1 MTDDYPLTMLEHR
14 ISALRDRLAA
24 ASREGDG
31 LTGDAHAAHAARVAD
46 LARELDEL
54 EKERDILAADAR

>member
-1 MTDDYPLTMLEHR
+1 MTDDYPLAMLEHR

-24 ASREGDG
+24 ALREGEG
-31 LTGDAHAAHAARVAD
+31 LTGDARAVHATRMAD

-54 EKERDILAADAR
+54 ENERDILAADAR